1 MNKLAILLPVRCV
14 SVCRNSLLQ
23 ASCMAALVGA
33 LATSPLSANP
43 ILETPDVTFIGASPA
58 DRLGSAVEIG
68 DFDGNGQLDIAVFA
82 SQASPLGRAG
92 VGIIYVLW
100 NSATLSGLTDLA
112 SYPGPMSVV
121 IPRPGDFGAT
131 SRIAVGDINGDN
143 LDDIVLGVPCV
154 ANGAS
159 CIGST
164 YVVYGSAA
172 FPDTVDLVSPPIPVT
187 TILGDDIDNGYL
199 GAELT
204 VGDFDGDEIDDV
216 IVAAPFLLDTG
227 MVYVVYG
234 AFSMP
239 GTIDLYTGTTGITRI
254 TDSQY
259 GVGLGRSLACSD
271 VNADGTDDML
281 VGAPGNAF
289 GTFDGKAT
297 LILGSPTPPDTIVVG
312 GKGASGQ
319 FKLTASN
326 GAEGTLGSQVALGD
340 FDGDGSVDA
349 AVSAHNRINPS
360 CTATPCGRVYIVSH
374 LSGLAPTTNLD
385 IPSPSVAVYDGGA
398 FLLMGRNIAAG
409 DLNADGKDDLALAG
423 DEELGTV
430 AVIWGPPG
438 FGESRDIS
446 ADSLTTLIIAD
457 DPTDRFGYDLLA
469 SDMSGD
475 GIADLLIGARRA
487 DPMGRP
493 DAGELCVFMGSST
506 ASAVGTTNPALAN
519 LRVFPNPS
527 SGLVTLFFAPS
538 KTSQTSLSIYD
549 VRGRHVRTLVEGRAV
564 AGAGSVAWDGT
575 GARGEKVPAG
585 VYFVRMIS
593 GAHEVTRRIVLLR

>member
-1 MNKLAILLPVRCV
+1 
-14 SVCRNSLLQ
+14 
-23 ASCMAALVGA
+23 
-33 LATSPLSANP
+33 
-43 ILETPDVTFIGASPA
+43 
-58 DRLGSAVEIG
+58 
-68 DFDGNGQLDIAVFA
+68 
-82 SQASPLGRAG
+82 
-92 VGIIYVLW
+92 
-100 NSATLSGLTDLA
+100 
-112 SYPGPMSVV
+112 
-121 IPRPGDFGAT
+121 
-131 SRIAVGDINGDN
+131 
-143 LDDIVLGVPCV
+143 
-154 ANGAS
+154 
-159 CIGST
+159 
-164 YVVYGSAA
+164 VVYGSAA

-187 TILGDDIDNGYL
+187 TILGDDINNGYL

-259 GVGLGRSLACSD
+259 GVGLGRSVACSD

-493 DAGELCVFMGSST
+493 DAGELCVFMGKNRGIINKVLSKIH
-506 ASAVGTTNPALAN
+506 VQ
-519 LRVFPNPS
+519 PN
-527 SGLVTLFFAPS
+527 S
-538 KTSQTSLSIYD
+538 KNGGVKGD
-549 VRGRHVRTLVEGRAV
+549 VRPTKIGNEGDNSWNLVI
-564 AGAGSVAWDGT
+564 
-575 GARGEKVPAG
+575 GEIMLVVFKG
-585 VYFVRMIS
+585 LF
-593 GAHEVTRRIVLLR
+593 